1 MPNYTNSKIYKIVSP
16 SNPDALPYFG
26 ATTQQLS
33 VRMGGHRR
41 IQGNPC
47 KSKSLIECG
56 DAIII
61 LVENYPCNSKEEL
74 DRKEA
79 EYILNNDCCNKVIP
93 LRTKKQYNQD
103 NKEQLAE
110 QKKQYY
116 QDNREEFAEKHKK
129 YYQDNREQLAEYKK
143 QYYQDKREQ
152 IAEKMKKYN
161 EEQIEEQKRRK
172 NIVSVR

>member
-16 SNPDALPYFG
+16 SRPDIPPYFG

-93 LRTKKQYNQD
+93 LRTQKQYNQD